1 MYPNRGGRTIH
12 IQEKPHSKLYQG
24 IGLAAAHYLLSQSH
38 KLVLVSRTTTAL
50 TQLRDQ
56 YGADQVE
63 VVAGDLS
70 DFSISKEAVQIAND
84 RFGRLDGLIV
94 NHGSLDPV
102 KKVSDSSPEEWSKA
116 FDTNVFSAIAL
127 VSIAGQWGEI
137 TCNG

>member
-1 MYPNRGGRTIH
+1 LFP
-12 IQEKPHSKLYQG
+12 G
-24 IGLAAAHYLLSQSH
+24 IGLAAAHFLLGQSH
-38 KLVLVSRTTTAL
+38 KLVLVSRTASAL
-50 TQLRDQ
+50 TQLRDR
-56 YGADQVE
+56 YGVDKVE

-70 DFSISKEAVQIAND
+70 DFSVSKKAVEVAND

-102 KKVSDSSPEEWSKA
+102 KKVADSSPQEWSKA

-127 VSIAGQWGEI
+127 VSMGGRTRWRDI